1 MLGTTQEVELDEFMI
16 EDSKLPTIIVPARL
30 ASTRFPGK
38 LLSMVQGKPLI
49 LWTAQRISEVAPEFN
64 LFFAADGDEIGD
76 VLEASGFSVVKTDPS
91 LASGTDRIAAANL
104 EILADAIINVQA
116 DEPRIDR
123 SHLLALSE
131 SLKPE
136 GTLMS
141 TLAVKFSS
149 EEDFHDPNQVKVVCD
164 QHGNALY
171 FTRSSIPYS
180 RGSDW
185 QWREVDGDR
194 PLKHLG
200 LYGYKSE
207 FLKRFSMCP
216 EGKLEKIE
224 KLEQLRVLELG
235 EKISVSVVETETHG
249 IDTPEDLARFV
260 RLLENR

>member
-1 MLGTTQEVELDEFMI
+1 MIGTTQEVEFDELMI
-16 EDSKLPTIIVPARL
+16 EDLILPTIIVPARL

-38 LLSMVQGKPLI
+38 LLSMVNGKPLI
-49 LWTAQRISEVAPEFN
+49 LWTAERISEVAPEFN
-64 LFFAADGDEIGD
+64 LFFAVDGNEIGD

-104 EILADAIINVQA
+104 EILADSIINVQA

-123 SHLLALSE
+123 SHLHALSE

-149 EEDFHDPNQVKVVCD
+149 EKDFHDPNQVKVVCD

-171 FTRSSIPYS
+171 FSRSSIPFS
-180 RGSDW
+180 ISSDW
-185 QWREVDGDR
+185 QRSKVEGDG

-200 LYGYKSE
+200 LYGYKSD
-207 FLKRFSMCP
+207 FLRRFSMFP

-224 KLEQLRVLELG
+224 KLEQLRVLEFG
-235 EKISVSVVETETHG
+235 EKISVSVVDTETHG
-249 IDTPEDLARFV
+249 IDTPEDLARFE
-260 RLLENR
+260 RLLEN

>member
-1 MLGTTQEVELDEFMI
+1 MIGTTQEVEFDELMI
-16 EDSKLPTIIVPARL
+16 EDLILPTIIVPARL

-38 LLSMVQGKPLI
+38 LLSMVNGKPLI
-49 LWTAQRISEVAPEFN
+49 LWTAERISEVAPEFN
-64 LFFAADGDEIGD
+64 LFFAVDGNEIGD

-104 EILADAIINVQA
+104 EILADTIINVQA
-116 DEPRIDR
+116 DEPRIHR
-123 SHLLALSE
+123 SHLHALSE

-149 EEDFHDPNQVKVVCD
+149 EKDFHDPNQVKVVCD

-171 FTRSSIPYS
+171 FTRSSIPFCRS
-180 RGSDW
+180 RDW
-185 QWREVDGDR
+185 QRSEVDGDG

-200 LYGYKSE
+200 LYGYKSD
-207 FLKRFSMCP
+207 FLRRFSMFP

-224 KLEQLRVLELG
+224 KLEQLRVLEFG
-235 EKISVSVVETETHG
+235 EKISVSVVDTETHG
-249 IDTPEDLARFV
+249 IDTPEDLARFE
-260 RLLENR
+260 RLLEN

>member
-1 MLGTTQEVELDEFMI
+1 MIGTTKEVELDEFMI

-49 LWTAQRISEVAPEFN
+49 LWTAERISEVAPEFN
-64 LFFAADGDEIGD
+64 LFFAVDGDEIGD
-76 VLEASGFSVVKTDPS
+76 VLAASDFSVVKTDPF

-123 SHLLALSE
+123 SHLLALSK
-131 SLKPE
+131 SLKAE
-136 GTLMS
+136 RTLMS

-149 EEDFHDPNQVKVVCD
+149 EKDFHDPNQVKVVLD

-180 RGSDW
+180 RGSEW
-185 QWREVDGDR
+185 QWGEVDGNR
-194 PLKHLG
+194 PLKHIG

-207 FLKRFSMCP
+207 FLKRFSMFP
-216 EGKLEKIE
+216 KGKLEKVE

-235 EKISVSVVETETHG
+235 EKISVSLVETETHG
-249 IDTPEDLARFV
+249 IDTPEDLARFE

>member
-1 MLGTTQEVELDEFMI
+1 MIGTTQEVEFDELMI
-16 EDSKLPTIIVPARL
+16 EDLILPTIIVPARL

-38 LLSMVQGKPLI
+38 LLSMVNGKPLI
-49 LWTAQRISEVAPEFN
+49 LWTAERISEVAPEFN
-64 LFFAADGDEIGD
+64 LFFAVDGNEIGD

-91 LASGTDRIAAANL
+91 LVSGTDRIAAANL
-104 EILADAIINVQA
+104 EILADTIINVQA

-123 SHLLALSE
+123 SHLHALSE

-149 EEDFHDPNQVKVVCD
+149 EKDFHDPNQVKVVCD

-171 FTRSSIPYS
+171 FSRSSIPFCRS
-180 RGSDW
+180 SDW
-185 QWREVDGDR
+185 QRSEVDGDG

-200 LYGYKSE
+200 LYGYKSD
-207 FLKRFSMCP
+207 FLRRFSMFP

-224 KLEQLRVLELG
+224 KLEQLRVLEFG
-235 EKISVSVVETETHG
+235 EKISVSVVDTETHG
-249 IDTPEDLARFV
+249 IDTPEDLARFE
-260 RLLENR
+260 RLLEN